1 MASIRGRSFGFAL
14 GLLALTLLALAMR
27 LRERAPIAP
36 APRGAIVLPSAS
48 APAAAVGAGTEADR
62 SALEAP
68 APTPEPRPPA
78 LLGRVLDEAG
88 LPLGDLE
95 PRVDLRGPA
104 GQRLSAALDDQGHFG
119 PLLLSAGTW
128 QVAAGAPG
136 RCAQS
141 RTLELADGDAPAE
154 LELRLPPAGTLDVHV
169 VAVGPGTGGEPERD
183 LESLAGLLTL
193 HLTVDGES
201 RVDRRPLSRTTQ
213 VRFEVAP
220 GRAATLE
227 LRLGAE
233 RVLRRALSSDAGRF
247 VLDVD
252 PLELAARLVELE
264 LVLRD
269 PRGEPL
275 KGVLQVLLAWEGGA
289 HRLARLSDQ
298 DPSRA
303 LLERCPPGPA
313 RLRVVDADGR
323 AAEVEVALPDAGPA
337 LLELPL
343 ELRTP
348 ERR

>member
-1 MASIRGRSFGFAL
+1 MASTRGRTFGFAL
-14 GLLALTLLALAMR
+14 GLLTLTLVALATLR
-27 LRERAPIAP
+27 RERAPIAP
-36 APRGAIVLPSAS
+36 TPRGATVLPASS
-48 APAAAVGAGTEADR
+48 APAAAVGASSAADR

-68 APTPEPRPPA
+68 APTPGPRPPA
-78 LLGRVLDEAG
+78 LHGRVLDENG
-88 LPLGDLE
+88 LPLVNVD
-95 PRVDLRGPA
+95 PRVDLHGPA
-104 GQRLSAALDDQGHFG
+104 GQRLSAAVDDQGRFG
-119 PLLLSAGTW
+119 PLLLSAGAW
-128 QVAAGAPG
+128 QVVAGAPG
-136 RCAQS
+136 RGAQA
-141 RTLELADGDAPAE
+141 RTLELADGAAPAE
-154 LELRLPPAGTLDVHV
+154 LELRLPPACTLDVLV
-169 VAVGPGTGGEPERD
+169 VAVGPGAGGEPERD

-201 RVDRRPLSRTTQ
+201 RVDRHPLSRATQ

-227 LRLGAE
+227 LRLGAQC
-233 RVLRRALSSDAGRF
+233 VLRRALSSDAGRV

-269 PRGEPL
+269 PQGEPL

-298 DPSRA
+298 DPARA
-303 LLERCPPGPA
+303 RLERCPPGPA

-323 AAEVEVALPDAGPA
+323 AAEVEVTVPDAGPA
-337 LLELPL
+337 LLELSL
-343 ELRTP
+343 ELLEP